1 MSTRPTISAK
11 ESSSE
16 NLNRLA
22 GPHAVAAAAGVRQL
36 NPRLDKM
43 IAAYAT
49 AASAVGL
56 ALLAAAQ
63 PAEGKIVYTKTY
75 VSIGRG
81 DTDRYHLDL
90 NRDGIGDFSIGFCS
104 CRPHG
109 TALTVARGR
118 SAGNMIIEQTNGH
131 GRYSAGALNAGAPIG
146 PKQAFTTYSAQMVS
160 TGSYGSGPYSNG
172 PWANVSDRYLGLKF
186 MISGEV
192 HYGWARMTVGKRF
205 DHVLLT
211 GYAYETIPNK
221 PLKAG
226 QTSEMPDA
234 DEAESPISWS
244 LPAQG
249 PSLGML
255 ARGHDALE
263 IWRKKEEVS

>member
-1 MSTRPTISAK
+1 MR
-11 ESSSE
+11 SSSE
-16 NLNRLA
+16 QSMD
-22 GPHAVAAAAGVRQL
+22 GPRKQL
-36 NPRLDKM
+36 NPRIDKM

-49 AASAVGL
+49 AAGAVGV
-56 ALLAAAQ
+56 ALLASA
-63 PAEGKIVYTKTY
+63 PTAEAEIIYTKAHVT
-75 VSIGRG
+75 VG
-81 DTDRYHLDL
+81 DTERYHLDL
-90 NRDGIGDFSIGFCS
+90 NHDGIGDFSIGFCS

-226 QTSEMPDA
+226 QTSETPDA

-255 ARGHDALE
+255 ALGADALQ
-263 IWRKKEEVS
+263 IWCKKEEGVS